1 MRTEQIVARV
11 EQATG
16 LADDEQQLTQLRTVG
31 SKAGPVGHPAEVA
44 DGVEALPPPG
54 SRSPTT

>member
-11 EQATG
+11 EQATW
-16 LADDEQQLTQLRTVG
+16 LADGEQQLTQLRTVG
-31 SKAGPVGHPAEVA
+31 SKARPVEHPAVVA

-54 SRSPTT
+54 SRSLTT